1 MKKFSIFFFLFLS
14 IFIFSQ
20 DIKELSIQD
29 SLSLK
34 YPDRKKVSITIGEI
48 FYKSEASKKAVSQIL
63 SKKFSAYDFK
73 TVTKNDVE
81 IAKTYYKLHFMWIL
95 IDNTLMN
102 FTDDEIDEI
111 KHKISSKKTDHL
123 LIQKFRDV
131 EQKSIEKFQR
141 EF

>member
-34 YPDRKKVSITIGEI
+34 YPDRKKLSITIGEI
-48 FYKSEASKKAVSQIL
+48 FYKIEASKKAVSQIL

-95 IDNTLMN
+95 IDESLMN
-102 FTDDEIDEI
+102 FTNDEIDEI
-111 KHKISSKKTDHL
+111 KRKISNKKTDNP
-123 LIQKFRDV
+123 LIQKFRSI
-131 EQKSIEKFQR
+131 EQECIEKFQR

>member
-14 IFIFSQ
+14 ILIFSQ

-34 YPDRKKVSITIGEI
+34 YPDRRKNSVTIGEI
-48 FYKSEASKKAVSQIL
+48 FYKSEASKKAVSQII
-63 SKKFSAYDFK
+63 SKKFSGYDFK
-73 TVTKNDVE
+73 TVTKNDIE

-95 IDNTLMN
+95 IDKSLMN
-102 FTDDEIDEI
+102 FTNDEIDEI
-111 KHKISSKKTDHL
+111 ERKISNKKTDNP
-123 LIQKFRDV
+123 LIQKFRSI
-131 EQKSIEKFQR
+131 EKECIEKFQR